1 MQSLIIHI
9 YVYAEPLSL
18 FDVKTQSNKILPKID
33 ALVLGEKFFGP
44 SNFYMQFVTY
54 KSTNT

>member
-1 MQSLIIHI
+1 M
-9 YVYAEPLSL
+9 YVYTEPSSL